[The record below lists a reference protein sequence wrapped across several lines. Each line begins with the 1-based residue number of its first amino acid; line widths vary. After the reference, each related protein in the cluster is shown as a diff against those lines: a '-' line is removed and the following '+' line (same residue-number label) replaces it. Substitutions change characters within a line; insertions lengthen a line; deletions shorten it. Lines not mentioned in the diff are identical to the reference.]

1 MYLTESEIEEIVNK
15 WSNVDNYDSDI
26 SDTVFIENDH
36 DLIADVATEVTNIS
50 SNSQFFLLKSNFQ
63 WIH

>member
-36 DLIADVATEVTNIS
+36 DLIADVATEFTNIS